1 MRVILNVLGAPA
13 DDLMKLKRWADDWI
27 ALISVQMAAEQQA
40 ETVARL
46 LESQQYW
53 TELIEQRAVRPR
65 NDLVT
70 ALVAAAREEETPIS
84 LYQMINACS
93 VIALAGHE
101 TTTNLLGNCLYR
113 LLSMPEQWDLVC
125 SDHANVPKA
134 IEETLR
140 ADTVRRGREKGKAQ
154 GRRRAS

>member
-1 MRVILNVLGAPA
+1 MTRLRTLIRRLVNTAFTTRRVA
-13 DDLMKLKRWADDWI
+13 DLESRVRAIANDLIDGFVSRG
-27 ALISVQMAAEQQA
+27 QA

-53 TELIEQRAVRPR
+53 TELIEKRAVRPR

-84 LYQMINACS
+84 LYQVINACS

-101 TTTNLLGNCLYR
+101 TTINLLGNCLYR
-113 LLSMPEQWDLVC
+113 LLSMPEQWELVC
-125 SDHANVPKA
+125 SDHANIPKA

-140 ADTVRRGREKGKAQ
+140 RYLCA
-154 GRRRAS
+154 RAHAHDH